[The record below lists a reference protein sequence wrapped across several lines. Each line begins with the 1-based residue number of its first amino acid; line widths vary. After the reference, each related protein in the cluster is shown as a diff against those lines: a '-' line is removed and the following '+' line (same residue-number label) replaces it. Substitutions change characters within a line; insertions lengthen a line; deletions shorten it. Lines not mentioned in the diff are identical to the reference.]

1 MGGIRALDRQR
12 QEPAA
17 KGVEPEGSVGP
28 GLDFSWLRVI
38 AGHALRGGGG
48 ARAWLRARL
57 LVVPKVC
64 RTKWEEISGKTW
76 CTGSPVI

>member
-12 QEPAA
+12 QEPAV

-38 AGHALRGGGG
+38 AGHALRGWRWSEGV
-48 ARAWLRARL
+48 AQSPITR
-57 LVVPKVC
+57 
-64 RTKWEEISGKTW
+64 
-76 CTGSPVI
+76 GS